1 MLEVGQVVKP
11 HGLRGEVIV
20 HLVTNRL
27 ERLAPGSR
35 LACSPPEARGGRAR
49 ADIEAVPGEARPRT
63 RASGAAPPPAELE
76 VVAAKPHGRT
86 YLVRFAGVDDIDAA
100 EALRGT
106 VLLAEPIEDPSALF
120 VHDLIGA
127 DVVDAAGGS
136 HGRVTG
142 VEANP
147 ASDLLVVEGRWYV
160 PLRFVVE
167 HRAGRVVVDVP
178 EGIFE

>member
-1 MLEVGQVVKP
+1 VPDELLEVGQVVKP
-11 HGLRGEVIV
+11 HGLQGEVVV

-35 LACSPPEARGGRAR
+35 LACRPSQRGPRARGEGA
-49 ADIEAVPGEARPRT
+49 PGGPRP
-63 RASGAAPPPAELE
+63 AAPAAPPPAELE
-76 VVAAKPHGRT
+76 VVAARPHGRT

-100 EALRGT
+100 EALRAI
-106 VLLAEPIEDPSALF
+106 VLFAEPIEDPSALF

-127 DVVDAAGGS
+127 EVLDAAGTS

-167 HRAGRVVVDVP
+167 HTAGRVVVEVP